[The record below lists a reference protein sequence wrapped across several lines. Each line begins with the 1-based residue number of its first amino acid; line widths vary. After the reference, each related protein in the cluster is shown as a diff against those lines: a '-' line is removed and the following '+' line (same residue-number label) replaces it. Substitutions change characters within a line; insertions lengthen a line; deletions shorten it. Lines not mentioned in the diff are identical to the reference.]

1 MNGRFV
7 VMALAVALCAAVLSP
22 VLASAAP
29 VRQYGYSAEVRERMM
44 VRNLAPTQLDDSVRP
59 VVARDAAAGAG
70 IFDYSLG
77 PMGYGWPLIA
87 AGNDSLPY
95 NIAMLDSSGSLLS
108 RTRMPTWGNWDSVF
122 GVAGSGNQ
130 PMFETHNIASSEDGN
145 KVCITWVRT
154 DTSPMP
160 GYYRLSSDAGATWGP
175 IQELERPPAYGG
187 DTLTS
192 FHVSSLYPFYD
203 DSNRLHVMAA
213 VHPVV
218 HDTAFIMPAGIWH
231 WCPDWSPNWMLIRRA
246 GCDPEHLAASVG
258 YNALYACRPSG
269 MWFKEQRVVLAVWEQ
284 FDSVNVEPLTTLL
297 RAGIHFCSFDEQGI
311 SDTMCI
317 AQPGSC
323 SCRFPAVAA
332 YRSGSEWDTAF
343 VQYEIDQVAGFYPL
357 GQGACTNNPIAV
369 RRVPLY
375 MPSHLGQLDT
385 IGGTTYDLQ
394 TCGPAH
400 PMLSCAPEY
409 GVHASWMYSED
420 TTGSFP
426 DLNARYNYYD
436 FSSWTWNWIDPDYM
450 QSGVNV
456 FPYRA
461 GAGSLDAEPATGVAV
476 ISACAPP
483 ILPHVA
489 AEERPKPQAASL
501 KPAATLVRGVL
512 RLPISPF
519 TLHTS
524 LFDMTGRQVM
534 ALQPGANDVS
544 GLAPGLYFV
553 RERSAVSGERSAIY
567 CHKVVLAE

>member
-1 MNGRFV
+1 MNDRFV

-246 GCDPEHLAASVG
+246 GCDPEHLAAPVG
-258 YNALYACRPSG
+258 YNALYAGRPSG
-269 MWFKEQRVVLAVWEQ
+269 DCLGGNVLLAAWEQ
-284 FDSVNVEPLTTLL
+284 FDSVNVDPQTNLL
-297 RAGIHFCSFDEQGI
+297 RADIHVCLFSNDGGADLETLRI
-311 SDTMCI
+311 TW
-317 AQPGSC
+317 PGQY
-323 SCRFPAVAA
+323 SCRFPVPAS
-332 YRSGSEWDTAF
+332 YYWGGPCDSAF
-343 VQYEIDQVAGFYPL
+343 VMYEVDQIAGFSPL
-357 GQGACTNNPIAV
+357 GQGPYTNNPV
-369 RRVPLY
+369 VTRRLI
-375 MPSHLGQLDT
+375 MGNIDT

-394 TCGPAH
+394 TCGPTR
-400 PMLSCAPEY
+400 PMIHDAPGY
-409 GVHASWMYSED
+409 SVHASWMHSKD

-501 KPAATLVRGVL
+501 KPAATLVHGVL